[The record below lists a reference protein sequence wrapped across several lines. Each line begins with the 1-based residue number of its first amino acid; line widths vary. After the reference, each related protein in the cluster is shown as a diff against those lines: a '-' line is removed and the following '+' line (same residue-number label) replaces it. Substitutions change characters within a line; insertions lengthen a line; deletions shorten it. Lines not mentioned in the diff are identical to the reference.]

1 MGADDA
7 SAPAPPAPSA
17 KEPAPA
23 AQVPPPTT
31 DEADAAARAAIALK
45 ERTPDPEF
53 LKLPLEERLS
63 CRRSRCDT
71 YVYSSVCDA
80 TVRERGW
87 CSWRLSMRADCPP

>member
-53 LKLPLEERLS
+53 VKLPLEEWLKQQS
-63 CRRSRCDT
+63 PLK
-71 YVYSSVCDA
+71 
-80 TVRERGW
+80 VRHIYIQQ
-87 CSWRLSMRADCPP
+87 CV

>member
-17 KEPAPA
+17 KEPVPA

-45 ERTPDPEF
+45 ERTPDPVF
-53 LKLPLEERLS
+53 VKLPLEERLKQQPPLK
-63 CRRSRCDT
+63 
-71 YVYSSVCDA
+71 
-80 TVRERGW
+80 VRHI
-87 CSWRLSMRADCPP
+87 CIQQCV